1 MRKFSRGAVAFL
13 TLGAFLLTLGV
24 AMKVYAYDRLAVVP
38 KDQNTQQVLG
48 DDNANFFDADNV
60 APGSGP
66 ISTVATV
73 IGDPDLASEASDE
86 NDGADI
92 GVYTKG
98 QSTDNNDQ
106 APPIDFLEQTF
117 AIDRFTGEAVPW
129 SGSSQNGE
137 PIEFEGQIIKF
148 PFNTQKKSYE
158 YWDATIKAPMTMEY
172 EGTEKV
178 EGTDGSIDTYRFFG
192 SVPETEFGVREVPR
206 GIFGLE
212 DTEAVEA
219 TRTYANERTIWVEP
233 ETGVMVKI
241 QEAQKQ
247 WLKLDEPGAEDVVAM
262 DTVSA
267 STPETVQATIDDYG
281 SKVGVLKAVRT
292 WLPLAIGG
300 LGILFIVVGIA
311 LAVRFRGNRDADV
324 NDDAYATA

>member
-38 KDQNTQQVLG
+38 KDQNTQQILG

-73 IGDPDLASEASDE
+73 IGDPDLAKEAADE

-92 GVYTKG
+92 AVFTKG

-117 AIDRFTGEAVPW
+117 AIDRYTGAAVPW
-129 SGSSQNGE
+129 SGASQNGE
-137 PIEFEGQIIKF
+137 PIEYEGQIIKF
-148 PFNTQKKSYE
+148 PFNTQKKSYD
-158 YWDATIKAPMTMEY
+158 YWDATVKAPMKMEY

-178 EGTDGSIDTYRFFG
+178 EGTDGSIDTYRFSG
-192 SVPETEFGVREVPR
+192 SIPETEFGVREVPR
-206 GIFGLE
+206 AIFGLA
-212 DTEAVEA
+212 DTGPVEA
-219 TRTYANERTIWVEP
+219 TRTYANERTVWVEP

-241 QEAQKQ
+241 EEAQKQ
-247 WLKLDEPGAEDVVAM
+247 WLKHDERGAKDVVAM
-262 DTVSA
+262 DTVS
-267 STPETVQATIDDYG
+267 SSSPETIQANIDEYG
-281 SKVGVLKAVRT
+281 SKSASLKAVRT
-292 WLPLAIGG
+292 WLPLALGG
-300 LGILFIVVGIA
+300 LGVLSLLAGVA
-311 LAVRFRGNRDADV
+311 LALRFRSRRNADV
-324 NDDAYATA
+324 DDDAYANA